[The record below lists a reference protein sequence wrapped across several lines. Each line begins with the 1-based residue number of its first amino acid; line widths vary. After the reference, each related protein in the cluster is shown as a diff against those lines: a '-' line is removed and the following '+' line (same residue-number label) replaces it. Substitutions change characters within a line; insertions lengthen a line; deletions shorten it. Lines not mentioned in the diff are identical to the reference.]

1 MRIDELAKEIA
12 SAKTESQKTG
22 IVKKHVTKDYCPIGM
37 KYAVLRD
44 MQEKSVVEDNN
55 GTKYLEMTLHRIN
68 YTLAIVILYTD
79 LELLLKED
87 GTVDAFGSYDVLMS
101 TQIMGYLLNLIG
113 EVEYAELEC
122 INKSLMD
129 TFDMKNN
136 SFKSFMADI
145 MQNMGVIIGTLTND
159 GFGRF
164 EEIVKDESKMKKF
177 RKELDSFLNK
187 YTDNGKVVQLKK

>member
-1 MRIDELAKEIA
+1 MRIDELAKEIT

-22 IVKKHVTKDYCPIGM
+22 IVKKHVVKDYCPIGM

-101 TQIMGYLLNLIG
+101 TQIMGYLLNIIG

-145 MQNMGVIIGTLTND
+145 MQNMGVIIGTLAND
-159 GFGRF
+159 GFSEF
-164 EEIVKDESKMKKF
+164 EKIVEDESKMKKF

-187 YTDNGKVVQLKK
+187 YTDNGKVVKPKK

>member
-22 IVKKHVTKDYCPIGM
+22 IIKKHVTKDYCPIGM

-79 LELLLKED
+79 LELLLNED

-101 TQIMGYLLNLIG
+101 TQIMGYLLNIIG

-145 MQNMGVIIGTLTND
+145 MQNMGVIIGTLAND
-159 GFGRF
+159 GFSEF
-164 EEIVKDESKMKKF
+164 EKIVKDESKMKKF

-187 YTDNGKVVQLKK
+187 YTDNGKVVKPKK

>member
-101 TQIMGYLLNLIG
+101 TQIMGYLLNIIG

-145 MQNMGVIIGTLTND
+145 MQNMGVIIGTLAND
-159 GFGRF
+159 GFSEF
-164 EEIVKDESKMKKF
+164 EKIVEDESKMKKF

-187 YTDNGKVVQLKK
+187 YTDNGKVVKPKK

>member
-22 IVKKHVTKDYCPIGM
+22 IIKKHVTKDYCPIGM

-101 TQIMGYLLNLIG
+101 TQIMGYLLNIIG

-145 MQNMGVIIGTLTND
+145 MQNMGVIIGTLAND
-159 GFGRF
+159 GFSEF
-164 EEIVKDESKMKKF
+164 EKIVKDESKMKKF

-187 YTDNGKVVQLKK
+187 YTDNGKVVKPKK